1 MEKTYSQEI
10 VSFIQLRFLY
20 SQLSPLYTLSIV
32 LLQRSSTYTDLQMLI
47 RVLLRTVFILS
58 EVFTFEW
65 SVFNLESLN

>member
-65 SVFNLESLN
+65 SVFNLERLN

>member
-10 VSFIQLRFLY
+10 VFFIQLRFLY

-58 EVFTFEW
+58 YVFTFEW
-65 SVFNLESLN
+65 SVFNLERLN

>member
-20 SQLSPLYTLSIV
+20 SQLSSLYTLSIV

>member
-10 VSFIQLRFLY
+10 VFFIQLRFLY

-58 EVFTFEW
+58 
-65 SVFNLESLN
+65 

>member
-20 SQLSPLYTLSIV
+20 SQLSSLYTLSIV

-65 SVFNLESLN
+65 SVFNLERLN